1 MTEAQLRIDGM
12 KALNDRLGIVE
23 AERFISVLLRE
34 KFDYTEW
41 RQILWGNITLPKGRQ
56 GPSYA
61 KDISR
66 DGKTSGQNA

>member
-12 KALNDRLGIVE
+12 QALNDRLGIVE

-41 RQILWGNITLPKGRQ
+41 RQVLWGNITLDK
-56 GPSYA
+56 
-61 KDISR
+61 IWEL
-66 DGKTSGQNA
+66 GQERNQETIM